1 MPHDDHIAS
10 LIQCIQSHGND
21 SEEYVTFHLTKSTLR
36 LMEISRSRAL
46 APYVHMA
53 RWLPSAIGPF
63 MDVESIFYAG
73 VLHMN
78 GSEPE
83 YVFNSIYMLVMTYI
97 FFISRTDEEENNI
110 KLFNIIIR
118 LCPKL
123 KKVIKGF
130 DGDEDLMKDFL
141 RIVSQNMRIYFIIC
155 NTNDPSQLSTA
166 SSNSRTE
173 DTGVLKPIIAD
184 YINLDPSEPVTK
196 APKNKSDRGF
206 KHEKM
211 ARLLCPLSLLQE
223 FDADPE

>member
-21 SEEYVTFHLTKSTLR
+21 SEEYVTFHLTKLESTLR

-63 MDVESIFYAG
+63 MDVETIFYAG

-83 YVFNSIYMLVMTYI
+83 YVFKSIYMLVMTSN
-97 FFISRTDEEENNI
+97 FFISRTDEDETNI
-110 KLFNIIIR
+110 RLFNIIIR

-141 RIVSQNMRIYFIIC
+141 RIVSQIC
-155 NTNDPSQLSTA
+155 A
-166 SSNSRTE
+166 
-173 DTGVLKPIIAD
+173 
-184 YINLDPSEPVTK
+184 YIL
-196 APKNKSDRGF
+196 
-206 KHEKM
+206 
-211 ARLLCPLSLLQE
+211 
-223 FDADPE
+223 